1 MEISWTFQFHRR
13 HLLPRQQMP
22 YLMEAIIILCHGM
35 ISNPAVVSI
44 AIGKIL
50 PSGWDHVTFSLGC
63 VKDLWVRGGIFLPA
77 KFCDLENPLLL
88 FKKDLVSMLF
98 TSWQWSGGFG
108 NKNILM
114 IRTILDSFLKKI
126 YIYSYCCPVTAS
138 PEGVAI
144 NEFPLNSSA
153 IRKDNRGPK
162 VWCNAW

>member
-22 YLMEAIIILCHGM
+22 YLMEAIIIFCHGM

-44 AIGKIL
+44 AIGKTL

-114 IRTILDSFLKKI
+114 IRTILDSFLKKNLYLFI
-126 YIYSYCCPVTAS
+126 LLPRHRFARGCCDKRI
-138 PEGVAI
+138 AI
-144 NEFPLNSSA
+144 KLICDKKRQQRSKS
-153 IRKDNRGPK
+153 
-162 VWCNAW
+162 VM

>member
-22 YLMEAIIILCHGM
+22 YLMEAIIIFCHGM
-35 ISNPAVVSI
+35 ISNPAVLSI
-44 AIGKIL
+44 AIGKTL
-50 PSGWDHVTFSLGC
+50 PSGWDHVTFSLGY

-88 FKKDLVSMLF
+88 FKKDLASMLF

-114 IRTILDSFLKKI
+114 IRTILDSFLKKNLYLFI
-126 YIYSYCCPVTAS
+126 LLPRHRFARRCCDKRISIKLISDKKRQQRSKSVM
-138 PEGVAI
+138 
-144 NEFPLNSSA
+144 
-153 IRKDNRGPK
+153 
-162 VWCNAW
+162 

>member
-22 YLMEAIIILCHGM
+22 YLMEAIIIFCHGM

-44 AIGKIL
+44 AIGKTL

-88 FKKDLVSMLF
+88 FKKDLASMLF

-114 IRTILDSFLKKI
+114 IRTILDSFLKKNL
-126 YIYSYCCPVTAS
+126 YLFMLLPRHRFARGCCDKRISIKLICDKKRQQRSKSVM
-138 PEGVAI
+138 
-144 NEFPLNSSA
+144 
-153 IRKDNRGPK
+153 
-162 VWCNAW
+162 